1 MSERRSA
8 AIQGGP
14 VRLTMPARV
23 ANDLD
28 GLQRAL
34 ANLADR
40 LGHPACAT
48 GCDTLFLELEHE
60 FSVNE
65 ASDLNPQPLPPGPP
79 PDALVA
85 ARSLEARGLAA
96 RRVDVAVSARVTD
109 DIDTLQKT
117 IGNVL
122 GKLGCGACCSGFD
135 IAFRRELDMFTV
147 DENLEVRG
155 FGRFG

>member
-1 MSERRSA
+1 MSERRTS

-65 ASDLNPQPLPPGPP
+65 ASELNPQPLPPGPS
-79 PDALVA
+79 PDRFVA
-85 ARSLEARGLAA
+85 ARSLEARSLAS
-96 RRVDVAVSARVTD
+96 RQVQVSVPARVTD
-109 DIDTLQKT
+109 DIDALQKA
-117 IGNVL
+117 IGNIL
-122 GKLGCGACCSGFD
+122 GKLGCAACCSGFD
-135 IAFRRELDMFTV
+135 IEFRRELDFMAI
-147 DENLEVRG
+147 DENLEVQG
-155 FGRFG
+155 FGRFR